1 MRRSNALSSRDR
13 PASPYPRAD
22 AWRMGR
28 PRRARTRGS
37 GCARVRVRS
46 RVSRMYARVH
56 SVARHEG
63 AGMTV
68 DSSTRATDIEAIRH
82 AVRELC
88 ARFPVTYWRDLDR
101 RSEYPEEFVRAMT
114 EAGWL
119 SVLIP
124 EEYGGAGLG
133 ISEASV

>member
-1 MRRSNALSSRDR
+1 
-13 PASPYPRAD
+13 
-22 AWRMGR
+22 MGR

-101 RSEYPEEFVRAMT
+101 RSEYAEEFVRDVIDVVWVCVYIRS
-114 EAGWL
+114 GF
-119 SVLIP
+119 
-124 EEYGGAGLG
+124 GGVGMAKR
-133 ISEASV
+133 